1 MQRSIR
7 AAGSACAGHEAE
19 RVRGFVSRF
28 AGPLTIS
35 AAMLWGGPAWADCTP
50 ASANNVTAICT
61 GTTVNQGSGA
71 PGTSAG
77 TNGYGSG
84 VETGITVNVADGTTV
99 SGTGGAFPTGILVST
114 GTINNGVGSTVIGT
128 RTGINFDSAT
138 LTNFGAITGTSQT
151 GILINVGATITNY
164 ASGTIT
170 GGQYAIGGGTGTTN
184 IANYGAITGLAA
196 WGISGT
202 TLTVTNYAGASIAG
216 ISFAL
221 GGDTINVVN
230 SGSITA
236 SSPFAV
242 AGVSANTGVTL
253 TNNAGGS
260 IVSAYY
266 GVYTNGAGTVVNAGT
281 ITGGNAPAIALLGGG
296 SSVYNSGS
304 INVTGGSI
312 AITFGGSGNTLTL
325 APGSNISGAVIG
337 AGNDTF
343 QLGGGGAATFDISR
357 LGPAQYGGFSTFN
370 KVGDSTWTLTGSSV
384 FTGAMNINAGTLLVD
399 GDITGA
405 STTTVNTGG
414 TLGGSG
420 TVNHL
425 VVNGGVL
432 SPGSGIGTLTVWHG
446 LSFTA
451 ASTYLVEV
459 SPSGAD
465 RTSVS
470 GTAVLGGAT
479 VQAVFAPG
487 SYVARQYTILNAS
500 AGVSG
505 TFGSLANTALP
516 PNFSSSLSYDA
527 NNVYLNLSLNYVL
540 DSLST
545 NQRNVAGALTNFFN
559 ANGSIPAVYGA
570 LTATGLTQA
579 SGEAATGSQQA
590 TFNAMNQFM
599 GVLTDPF
606 IAGRGE
612 VATSSG
618 AAPFAA
624 ENGAGRASRPERDA
638 YAAVF
643 AKAPVAQVYDPR
655 WSVWAAGFG
664 GAQTTDGNAAL
675 GSNNTTSS
683 LAGVAVGAD
692 YRFSPDTV
700 AGFAL
705 AGGGTSF
712 SVDNSGYGRSDL
724 FQAGA
729 FVRHKSGP
737 AYVSAALAYGFQDIT
752 TDRIVTIAGVDRL
765 HAEFN
770 ANAYSGR
777 IEGGYRF
784 VTPWLGGVGLTPYGA
799 AQFTTFDLP
808 AYAEQ
813 ALAGTP
819 AFALAYAARTVTD
832 SRSELGVRGDRSFAV
847 AHAMLTLRGRLA
859 WAHDFN
865 ADRSVGATFQALPGA
880 SFVVN
885 GAVQP
890 HDSALTTASA
900 EVRWTSGW
908 SAAATFEGEFA
919 DTVRSYA
926 GKGVVRYAW

>member
-1 MQRSIR
+1 MLLG
-7 AAGSACAGHEAE
+7 GS
-19 RVRGFVSRF
+19 S
-28 AGPLTIS
+28 
-35 AAMLWGGPAWADCTP
+35 AWADCTP
-50 ASANNVTAICT
+50 ASANNVTATCT
-61 GTTVNQGSGA
+61 GATVNQGAGA

-77 TNGYGSG
+77 VSGYGAG
-84 VETGITVNVADGTTV
+84 ETGITVDVSNGASVTGNANANSDGIV
-99 SGTGGAFPTGILVST
+99 FNS
-114 GTINNGVGSTVIGT
+114 GTINNG
-128 RTGINFDSAT
+128 A
-138 LTNFGAITGTSQT
+138 GASITGTKYGLDFDTAHVTNSGTIT
-151 GILINVGATITNY
+151 GSTLGGMTVGTSATITNTSGGTITGSAY
-164 ASGTIT
+164 GIGASSATIGVTNDGTISGTTNFGIIAGTATVTNNAGASITGPIFGIEAVNTATVTNSGTIAASAPGGGVGVGANSVSVTNNASGTIT
-170 GGQYAIGGGTGTTN
+170 GGLYAI
-184 IANYGAITGLAA
+184 
-196 WGISGT
+196 
-202 TLTVTNYAGASIAG
+202 
-216 ISFAL
+216 
-221 GGDTINVVN
+221 N
-230 SGSITA
+230 S
-236 SSPFAV
+236 
-242 AGVSANTGVTL
+242 
-253 TNNAGGS
+253 NAGGS
-260 IVSAYY
+260 VVNTGTISGTSAAINLL
-266 GVYTNGAGTVVNAGT
+266 GGNSSVFNAGT
-281 ITGGNAPAIALLGGG
+281 IT
-296 SSVYNSGS
+296 
-304 INVTGGSI
+304 VTGGLF
-312 AITFGGSGNTLTL
+312 AIVFSGSGNTLTL
-325 APGSNISGAVIG
+325 APGSVITGSVIG
-337 AGNDTF
+337 GGNDTF
-343 QLGGGGAATFDISR
+343 QLGGTGAANFDASL

-384 FTGAMNINAGTLLVD
+384 FAGAMNINAGTLLVN

-405 STTTVNTGG
+405 STTTVNAGG
-414 TLGGSG
+414 TLGGTG
-420 TVNHL
+420 TVNNV

-432 SPGSGIGTLTVWHG
+432 APGNGIGTLTVWHG

-451 ASTYLVEV
+451 ASTYMVQV
-459 SPSGAD
+459 SPSSAD
-465 RTSVS
+465 RTNVS
-470 GTAVLGGAT
+470 GSATLGGAT

-505 TFGSLANTALP
+505 TFGALVNAALP
-516 PNFSSSLSYDA
+516 LNFSSSLSYDA
-527 NNVYLNLSLNYVL
+527 NNVYLNLTLNYAL

-545 NQRNVAGALTNFFN
+545 NQRNVANTLTNFFN
-559 ANGSIPAVYGA
+559 ANGSISAVYGT
-570 LTATGLTQA
+570 LTASGLTQA

-606 IAGRGE
+606 VAGRGDPTTS
-612 VATSSG
+612 AGTSS
-618 AAPFAA
+618 FAA
-624 ENGAGRASRPERDA
+624 GNGGSTATRAERDA
-638 YAAVF
+638 YAAIF
-643 AKAPVAQVYDPR
+643 TKAPVAQVYDPR

-675 GSNNTTSS
+675 GSNTATSS

-692 YRFSPDTV
+692 YRFTPDTV

-765 HAEFN
+765 HAAFN

-784 VTPWLGGVGLTPYGA
+784 VTQWLGGVGLAPYGA

-813 ALAGTP
+813 ALVGTP
-819 AFALAYAARTVTD
+819 AFALAYTAKSVTD
-832 SRSELGVRGDRSFAV
+832 SRSELGARGDKSYAL
-847 AHAMLTLRGRLA
+847 ANAMLTLRGRLA

-865 ADRSVGATFQALPGA
+865 ADRSIGATFQALPGA

-885 GAVQP
+885 GAAQP

-900 EVRWTSGW
+900 ELRWMNGW

-919 DTVRSYA
+919 DTLRSYA
-926 GKGVVRYAW
+926 GKGVVRYSW